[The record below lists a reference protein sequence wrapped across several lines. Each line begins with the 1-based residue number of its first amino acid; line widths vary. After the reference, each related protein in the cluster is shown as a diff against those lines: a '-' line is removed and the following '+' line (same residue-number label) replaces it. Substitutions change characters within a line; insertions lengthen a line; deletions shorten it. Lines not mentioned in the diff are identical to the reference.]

1 VATDVAARGI
11 DVDNITHVI
20 NYQLPDEIE
29 TYTHRSG
36 RTGRAGNL
44 GISIVIVSKSEVRKI
59 KSIEKKI
66 QKTFEKKDVPS
77 GMAICEKQL
86 MHLANNIKKTEINH
100 DIDTYL
106 PQINEALE
114 GFSKE
119 ELIKKFFSVEFTRF
133 YNYYNKAK
141 DINASAGVQ
150 REYSD
155 DTGSVRYFLNIG
167 NKDDF
172 DWMSL
177 KDFLRDQLGLEQDDV
192 YKVDVKDSFSFFNTD
207 EKHKDLVLKAF
218 EDYKLEGRNVNVEVS
233 ENSGGSGGGGRNRGK
248 RSFGGDKGRG
258 RSGGGDR
265 DRGRGRSSGG
275 GDSQRSGG
283 RSSGGFRSGGGSGGG
298 GYKGK
303 RRDDSGGGYGDRSKR
318 RDDSGGDSGA
328 SRSRS
333 SEGDSGAGRSRS
345 SEGTSDFSD
354 AGNKSKFSGKRR
366 GKSKPDTGGT
376 GGRRRRD

>member
-1 VATDVAARGI
+1 MKQFRNRQIQMLVATDVAARGI

-36 RTGRAGNL
+36 RTGRAGNQ
-44 GISIVIVSKSEVRKI
+44 GISIVIVTKSEVRKI

-66 QKTFEKKDVPS
+66 QKTFEKKDIPS

-106 PQINEALE
+106 PQINEALID
-114 GFSKE
+114 FSKE

-141 DINASAGVQ
+141 DINAKAGVQ

-177 KDFLRDQLGLEQDDV
+177 KDFLKDILGLGQDDV

-207 EKHKDLVLKAF
+207 EKHKDLVLQAF
-218 EDYKLEGRNVNVEVS
+218 EEFKLEGRNVNVEIS
-233 ENSGGSGGGGRNRGK
+233 ENSGGGGGRGRGK
-248 RSFGGDKGRG
+248 RSFGGGDRSRG
-258 RSGGGDR
+258 RSGGSR
-265 DRGRGRSSGG
+265 SRGR
-275 GDSQRSGG
+275 
-283 RSSGGFRSGGGSGGG
+283 SGGFRSGGSSGGG

-303 RRDDSGGGYGDRSKR
+303 RRDNTGGGYGGDRSKR
-318 RDDSGGDSGA
+318 RDTNSSE
-328 SRSRS
+328 RSPRS
-333 SEGDSGAGRSRS
+333 SNAASTSGSGF
-345 SEGTSDFSD
+345 SEG
-354 AGNKSKFSGKRR
+354 GNKSKFSGKRR

-376 GGRRRRD
+376 GGRRRRSD